1 MRTVEEVE
9 KEVGWTEEEAS
20 HCGCYMAPGPCDRCW
35 ALGWALG
42 GDDIIKPE
50 RPAPPDAA

>member
-20 HCGCYMAPGPCDRCW
+20 QCGCYARPEPCERCW
-35 ALGWALG
+35 SLGWALG

-50 RPAPPDAA
+50 RPTE